1 MTSPSLV
8 LHAREREMMET
19 LKLRKGLPYAQA
31 IQYAAI
37 ALAITEVSF
46 AASKMPEP
54 LCERLLREHREAVLI
69 SLSLLAGDPSNSK
82 FTEKEAEL
90 INDVHTIYEA
100 RMDTFNQIFST
111 LPRG

>member
-1 MTSPSLV
+1 MSLSST

-19 LKLRKGLPYAQA
+19 LELRKGLPYAQV

-37 ALAITEVSF
+37 ALAIAEVSF
-46 AASKMPEP
+46 AASEMPEP
-54 LCERLLREHREAVLI
+54 LVERLLREHREAVLI
-69 SLSLLAGDPSNSK
+69 SLSLLAGDPSNPK

-100 RMDTFNQIFST
+100 RMDTFNQVFSA
-111 LPRG
+111 LSKD

>member
-1 MTSPSLV
+1 MSLRSEI
-8 LHAREREMMET
+8 HAREREMMET

-31 IQYAAI
+31 VQYAAI
-37 ALAITEVSF
+37 ALAIAEVSF
-46 AASKMPEP
+46 AASKMPEH
-54 LCERLLREHREAVLI
+54 LCKRLLCEHREAVLI
-69 SLSLLAGDPSNSK
+69 SLSLLAGDPSNPQ

-100 RMDTFNQIFST
+100 RMDTFNQIFNA

>member
-1 MTSPSLV
+1 MSFRFET
-8 LHAREREMMET
+8 HAREREMMET

-31 IQYAAI
+31 VQYAAI
-37 ALAITEVSF
+37 ALAITEVAF
-46 AASKMPEP
+46 AASRMP
-54 LCERLLREHREAVLI
+54 LHLSERLLREHREAVLI
-69 SLSLLAGDPSNSK
+69 SLSLVAADPTDPE